1 MGGRLIVFEGLDGVG
16 KSTVA
21 ARVAGA
27 LGATFL
33 ATPARELAPL
43 RALVDEHV
51 GHSPEARQLFY
62 AASVLSLS
70 DFVRP
75 LLASGADVV
84 VDRYWF
90 STLAYGEAV
99 RRVHLDLGGVERR
112 LARPR
117 FTVWL
122 EADRSVRE
130 ARQRA
135 RGRNTAD
142 DHTTLAP
149 EVERRLC
156 DAYRRLLRRPL
167 AGTVLRVRA
176 DAAPAAV
183 ADAVL
188 EGLDPDA
195 LAHSA

>member
-21 ARVAGA
+21 RRVAES
-27 LGATFL
+27 LGATLL

-62 AASVLSLS
+62 AATVLSLS

-75 LLASGADVV
+75 LLAAGTDVV

-99 RRVHLDLGGVERR
+99 RCVHLELGGIERR
-112 LARPR
+112 LVRPHA
-117 FTVWL
+117 TVWL
-122 EADRSVRE
+122 EADRTVRE

-142 DHTTLAP
+142 DHTTLVP
-149 EVERRLC
+149 EVDSRLC
-156 DAYRRLLRRPL
+156 DAYARLLRRPF

-176 DAAPAAV
+176 DASPAAV
-183 ADAVL
+183 TAAVL
-188 EGLDPDA
+188 EGLDADT